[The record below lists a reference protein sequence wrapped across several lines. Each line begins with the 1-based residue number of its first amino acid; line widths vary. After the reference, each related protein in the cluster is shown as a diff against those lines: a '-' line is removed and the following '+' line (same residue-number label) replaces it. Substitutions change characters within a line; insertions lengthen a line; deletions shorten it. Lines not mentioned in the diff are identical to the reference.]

1 MNQRE
6 TQQRIASALCRNIT
20 VQYNVASLAFKDA
33 GEQTTLAMSVA
44 MLGVA
49 ATCLTA
55 SKATPNSPPTSDQ
68 LLFTC
73 LLIHNSVEFQG
84 DTLAVEFAWDHVQK
98 TIDQFRDIT
107 GRSCEET
114 LNPSLLEALADWKKK
129 NDVLLPESLKQ
140 FRPQ

>member
-1 MNQRE
+1 MNVDK
-6 TQQRIASALCRNIT
+6 TQQKIASLLCNNT
-20 VQYNVASLAFKDA
+20 AEQYSVASLAFPDA
-33 GEQTTLAMSVA
+33 GARTTLAMSIA
-44 MLGVA
+44 MVGIS
-49 ATCLTA
+49 ATCLTT
-55 SKATPNSPPTSDQ
+55 SKATPTIPPTSDQ

-114 LNPSLLEALADWKKK
+114 LNPSL
-129 NDVLLPESLKQ
+129 
-140 FRPQ
+140 